1 MSECRRVGATLVMA
15 VGLATG
21 WTFWAPVISMAGD
34 NSVAVQVGGEAELD
48 ACGSVGEV
56 YRLNPDGDNFLAVRA
71 GPGSAHQMTDKLHS
85 KTQVY
90 MCDQNGA
97 WIGIVYGPDDADCG
111 VSTPIAERQSY
122 AGVCA
127 SGWVHGRYIKLIA
140 G

>member
-1 MSECRRVGATLVMA
+1 MIEGRRRGVMLAIVAGLTAGWLVSPPTSL
-15 VGLATG
+15 LAGEST
-21 WTFWAPVISMAGD
+21 
-34 NSVAVQVGGEAELD
+34 VAVNVGGEAELD

-71 GPGSAHQMTDKLHS
+71 GPGSAHPMKDKLHS

-97 WIGIVYGPDDADCG
+97 WVGIVYGPDNVDCG
-111 VSTPIAERQSY
+111 VSSPIAERQSY
-122 AGVCA
+122 AGACA

>member
-1 MSECRRVGATLVMA
+1 MLTIVAGVAACGSVLLPTSAR
-15 VGLATG
+15 
-21 WTFWAPVISMAGD
+21 AGD
-34 NSVAVQVGGEAELD
+34 SGVAVKVGGEAELD

-56 YRLNPDGDNFLAVRA
+56 HRLNPDGDNFLAVRI
-71 GPGSAHQMTDKLHS
+71 GPGSAHPMKDKLKS

-111 VSTPIAERQSY
+111 VSSPIAERQSY
-122 AGVCA
+122 SGACA